1 MPAVL
6 TLLRQDKP
14 NLIDSVSGRQWPMRA
29 PMTGLST
36 HLPPAFLQPA
46 PLSRFTCQPI
56 GGRWLG
62 GVRGVLFA
70 QRQLPLQMGDLL
82 LSIRDL
88 LLGIRDLLLLLGNL
102 FGLTADLLVPFGQLP
117 AQALV
122 LSFQVSCVN

>member
-14 NLIDSVSGRQWPMRA
+14 NLIDFVSRRQWPMRA

-70 QRQLPLQMGDLL
+70 QRQLPLQ
-82 LSIRDL
+82 IRDL
-88 LLGIRDLLLLLGNL
+88 LLGIRDLLLLLGDL
-102 FGLTADLLVPFGQLP
+102 FGFAADLLT
-117 AQALV
+117 
-122 LSFQVSCVN
+122 LSANSRRSRSI